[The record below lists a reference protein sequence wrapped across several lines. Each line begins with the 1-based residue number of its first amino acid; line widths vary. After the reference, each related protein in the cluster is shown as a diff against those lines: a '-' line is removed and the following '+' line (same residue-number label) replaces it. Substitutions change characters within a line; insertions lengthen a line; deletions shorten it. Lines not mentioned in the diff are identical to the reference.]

1 MPSVAEPQL
10 GGDSLAFSSYS
21 NQVESST
28 VMGNKS
34 STVMGN
40 KSSASVAKS
49 EELADTL
56 ASWTKHIHDYVGKA
70 DGVYDP
76 DDLVRRIR
84 FVSRPLAQAL
94 VNSHPLVVEDAFA
107 FVTTL
112 ATELGDHLR
121 PFLVKIIAILINDTK
136 CSRSQC
142 IQSLARLAYFDITCI
157 SECFTTHIALDGR
170 LRQMYYHV
178 LRTVVEGPVLVQLEL
193 PAYAVL
199 LDLLLD
205 CLENFREPL
214 RQKMAVVMQ
223 FALQSE
229 KFPTIWASHWDTKT
243 KLRYKKSLPECRQ
256 IAKLWAVETYTT
268 SPPRPPRSARR
279 QTVPGST
286 VPTVPPLFSA
296 TSVASPAHPKRPFS
310 HIGRKLNESVL
321 SSIPGDISSHTIDPF
336 PPSFQPPPASI
347 PTPVANSASVATT
360 ASVAAAASVA
370 TPAAAPPRQVS
381 EHVLPSKPAP
391 PSPHPAPVNSS
402 VFTHPSWHV
411 WALHWIRQQWQSRSF
426 VWGLMFVSILF
437 AVTGVA
443 HSFLAFSQDF
453 EAWKH
458 RVALD
463 DYQTSIDRSERE
475 VLRVSW
481 KLKEMARAS
490 AKDHKA
496 ATTDWTHD
504 HAQAKAISKAWQTIQ
519 DQLAAPP

>member
-1 MPSVAEPQL
+1 
-10 GGDSLAFSSYS
+10 
-21 NQVESST
+21 
-28 VMGNKS
+28 
-34 STVMGN
+34 MGN

-56 ASWTKHIHDYVGKA
+56 ASWTRHIHDYVEKTG
-70 DGVYDP
+70 GVYDP
-76 DDLVRRIR
+76 DDLARRIR

-94 VNSHPLVVEDAFA
+94 VNSHPVVVEDAFA

-112 ATELGDHLR
+112 AAELGDHLR

-256 IAKLWAVETYTT
+256 IAKLWAVETYAT
-268 SPPRPPRSARR
+268 SPPRAPRPARR

-296 TSVASPAHPKRPFS
+296 TSAASPARPKRPFS

-321 SSIPGDISSHTIDPF
+321 SSIPGDII
-336 PPSFQPPPASI
+336 
-347 PTPVANSASVATT
+347 
-360 ASVAAAASVA
+360 
-370 TPAAAPPRQVS
+370 
-381 EHVLPSKPAP
+381 
-391 PSPHPAPVNSS
+391 
-402 VFTHPSWHV
+402 
-411 WALHWIRQQWQSRSF
+411 
-426 VWGLMFVSILF
+426 
-437 AVTGVA
+437 TGVV

-504 HAQAKAISKAWQTIQ
+504 HAQAKAISKAWQIIQ

>member
-1 MPSVAEPQL
+1 MPSIAETQL

-34 STVMGN
+34 S
-40 KSSASVAKS
+40 ASVAKS

-56 ASWTKHIHDYVGKA
+56 ASWTRHIHDYVEKTG
-70 DGVYDP
+70 GVYDP
-76 DDLVRRIR
+76 DDLARRIR

-94 VNSHPLVVEDAFA
+94 VNSHPVVVEDAFA

-256 IAKLWAVETYTT
+256 IAKLWAVETYAT
-268 SPPRPPRSARR
+268 SPPRAPRPARR

-296 TSVASPAHPKRPFS
+296 TSAASPARPKRPFS

-336 PPSFQPPPASI
+336 PPSFQPPPASV
-347 PTPVANSASVATT
+347 PTPVATS
-360 ASVAAAASVA
+360 ASVAAASVA
-370 TPAAAPPRQVS
+370 IPAAAPPRPVS
-381 EHVLPSKPAP
+381 EPLLPSKPAP
-391 PSPHPAPVNSS
+391 PPPPHPAPINPS
-402 VFTHPSWHV
+402 VFPHPSWHV
-411 WALHWIRQQWQSRSF
+411 WALHWIRQ
-426 VWGLMFVSILF
+426 
-437 AVTGVA
+437 
-443 HSFLAFSQDF
+443 HFLAFSQDF